1 MDSQDRDKFR
11 SYPSGHQKRIKKQ
24 KKEEFLKKQ
33 RGSMSRFV
41 QLTQSSNA
49 SNSNNEQIL
58 NNPDQSKPQSV
69 VENVFNESLDMVLP
83 PSNEKSKEQT
93 SHNLDS
99 TTIFNPAKNIDLTDP
114 YNWPECINSDLRV
127 DLVKLG
133 PRRKINI
140 KYPTSLID
148 KSERQFSNSFYS
160 RKLSNGEFIDRQ
172 WLIYSVSSDSVYCFC
187 CKLFPSHETNLRISS
202 LATVGLRDWK
212 HISERLKTHE
222 ISQAHIKSA
231 LDWSELRLRLGK
243 LETID
248 KAHQIIIE
256 KEKNHWREVLKRIIA
271 AIHFLAKHNDAFR
284 GSTDVLYQPNN
295 GKFLGLMEMF
305 AKFDPFICEHLK
317 RIRDHKTHIHYLGH
331 DIQNELI
338 EIMAGEIKK
347 KIIQKIKSAKY
358 YAVIMDCTPDISRQE
373 QLSLVIRIVDMSL
386 EDEFTNPTIK
396 EFFIDFTNICS
407 STGLNLSN
415 ILLNKLKDYDIDI
428 ADCRGQGYDNG
439 ANMTGQ
445 YQGVQSR
452 ILNQNPRALFM
463 PCWAH
468 SLNLVLKDTAKTSA
482 RAMHFFGTIERIFTI
497 FSASTAR
504 WDIFKKH
511 CHQWTV
517 KKWSETRWESRH
529 SSVKAIRFQ
538 VKEIIDALDEINETT
553 NDSMISSETN
563 SLSVEMCT
571 YDFLISLCIWYSVL
585 NEVNIVSKSLQ
596 NPQTNLDTSTKLLKA
611 LQTFLNEY
619 RNNGFDAAKKE
630 ACDLANKLKI
640 EPVFKIHRL
649 RKKKKN
655 FGYEGADDVIKN
667 PEDEFKCNYFLVIV
681 DGAISAITKRFD
693 QINTF
698 NDIFGFLY
706 DVGKLCYIPD
716 LEILN
721 CCKDLEIRLSEND
734 KKDLNGYDLYEE
746 ILIFRHLIDKNTTPL
761 QVLSEIK
768 KTNAFPNLNIALR
781 IMLTIPLTSAGAER
795 TFSKLKL
802 IKTYLRSTMSQQRL
816 TGLATICI
824 EKELSEQLNYEDI
837 INDFASKKA
846 RKIKE
851 L

>member
-1 MDSQDRDKFR
+1 
-11 SYPSGHQKRIKKQ
+11 
-24 KKEEFLKKQ
+24 
-33 RGSMSRFV
+33 MSRFL
-41 QLTQSSNA
+41 QLPQSSST

-58 NNPDQSKPQSV
+58 NKQDQSKPQSV
-69 VENVFNESLDMVLP
+69 VENVFNENLDIALP
-83 PSNEKSKEQT
+83 PSSEKSEKPIPQSSSTSNSNNEQILNKQDQSKPQSVVENVFNENLDIALPPSSEKSEKPI

-99 TTIFNPAKNIDLTDP
+99 TTILNVVKDIDVLSDP
-114 YNWPECINSDLRV
+114 YNWPDSINSYLRV

-133 PRRKINI
+133 PRRNINI
-140 KYPTSLID
+140 KYPISSID
-148 KSERQFSNSFYS
+148 KTERQFSNSLYS

-172 WLIYSVSSDSVYCFC
+172 WLVYSVSSDRVYCFC
-187 CKLFPSHETNLRISS
+187 CKLFPSHATNLRISS

-231 LDWSELRLRLGK
+231 IDWSELRQRLGK

-248 KAHQIIIE
+248 KAHQILLE
-256 KEKNHWREVLKRIIA
+256 KEKNHWKEVLKRIIA

-284 GSTDVLYQPNN
+284 GNTDILYQPNN

-305 AKFDPFICEHLK
+305 AKFDPFIFEHLK
-317 RIRDHKTHIHYLGH
+317 RIRDHKTHTHYLGH

-338 EIMAGEIKK
+338 EIMASEINK

-386 EDEFTNPTIK
+386 DDEFTNPTIK

-415 ILLNKLKDYDIDI
+415 VLLKKLKDYDIDI

-439 ANMTGQ
+439 ANMVGQ

-504 WDIFKKH
+504 WGIFKKH

-563 SLSVEMCT
+563 SLTAEMCT
-571 YDFLISLCIWYSVL
+571 YNFLISFCIWYSVL

-596 NPQTNLDTSTKLLKA
+596 NPQTNLNTSTKLLKA
-611 LQTFLNEY
+611 LQIFLTEY
-619 RNNGFDAAKKE
+619 RNDGFNAAKRE

-640 EPVFKIHRL
+640 EPAFKIQRL
-649 RKKKKN
+649 RKKKQM
-655 FGYEGADDVIKN
+655 FGYEGADDVIQN
-667 PEDEFKCNYFLVIV
+667 TEDEFKCNYFLVIV

-698 NDIFGFLY
+698 NDVFGFLY
-706 DVGKLCYIPD
+706 DVEKLCYVPD
-716 LEILN
+716 LEIFN
-721 CCKDLEIRLSEND
+721 CCKDLEIRLSDND
-734 KKDLNGYDLYEE
+734 KKDLNGYDLFEE

-816 TGLATICI
+816 TGLATISI
-824 EKELSEQLNYEDI
+824 EKELQN
-837 INDFASKKA
+837 N
-846 RKIKE
+846 
-851 L
+851 